1 MLDIWCAQPAC
12 IGALQAIVLPVLF
25 RASCMI
31 LALMNDDM
39 SVAVLSNCNV
49 ILIITVC
56 ICWYNG

>member
-25 RASCMI
+25 RASCMS

-39 SVAVLSNCNV
+39 SVLSNCNV